1 MTLDKQAKEYLAQ
14 MLEGYEKNHEQMTEF
29 ITNTEQQLENVI
41 AQRNEVTDRITGLK
55 GILGLEDE
63 TEETEETEES
73 KEEEAEA
80 VTADHE

>member
-63 TEETEETEES
+63 TEES
-73 KEEEAEA
+73 KEEAEA